1 MRLGKMRDWGKTIAM
16 DLIRGIIVFFGSQ
29 GMRQPVTENP
39 RVPADLPLTRANLVR
54 AHARAGTRLSRGPT
68 ALHQRSDL

>member
-1 MRLGKMRDWGKTIAM
+1 M
-16 DLIRGIIVFFGSQ
+16 DLIRWILLFLGSQ
-29 GMRQPVTENP
+29 GMQQPITENP
-39 RVPADLPLTRANLVR
+39 RVTVDLPLTTANSVR